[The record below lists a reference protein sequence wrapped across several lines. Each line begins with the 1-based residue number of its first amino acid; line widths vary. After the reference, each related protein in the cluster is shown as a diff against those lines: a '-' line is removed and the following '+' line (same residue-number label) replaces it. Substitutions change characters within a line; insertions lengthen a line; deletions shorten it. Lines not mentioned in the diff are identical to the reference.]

1 MSDLPVGLL
10 ASAFT
15 LGFFIAMPVG
25 PISLLILRRTV
36 GGGLA
41 VGLATGFGAAAA
53 DSIYAALAAF
63 GLSAVTAVL
72 VDQARWLGIIGGGIL
87 IWLGIGGFRA
97 AGRRA
102 ALPQATGETATGETA
117 PGEMAPGETGPAAR
131 AHVLPAFVSALG
143 LTLTNPLTV
152 ISFAGAFAG
161 IGLAAAAGPA
171 AATATVIGLG
181 LGSLT
186 WQWTIVAAAGGARRW
201 LRPAVL
207 GWIDRLSGVVLVVF
221 GLSALWQGL
230 AR

>member
-1 MSDLPVGLL
+1 MSDFPFGLM
-10 ASAFT
+10 ASAFA

-36 GGGLA
+36 TGGLA
-41 VGLATGFGAAAA
+41 VGAATGFGAAIA

-72 VDQARWLGIIGGGIL
+72 VDQAHWLGIIGGL
-87 IWLGIGGFRA
+87 VLVWLGIGGLRA
-97 AGRRA
+97 AGRRGDDLPTA
-102 ALPQATGETATGETA
+102 AGGGAMVKVGS
-117 PGEMAPGETGPAAR
+117 
-131 AHVLPAFVSALG
+131 VVPAFASAVG

-161 IGLAAAAGPA
+161 IGLAAAAGPV
-171 AATATVIGLG
+171 AATATVVGLG

-186 WQWTIVAAAGGARRW
+186 WQLAIVVAAGGARHW

-207 GWIDRLSGVVLVVF
+207 VWIDRLSGIVLVVF
-221 GLSALWQGL
+221 GASALWHGL
-230 AR
+230 GI

>member
-1 MSDLPVGLL
+1 MTDLPFGLM
-10 ASAFT
+10 ASAFA

-72 VDQARWLGIIGGGIL
+72 VDQARWLGVIGGAVL

-97 AGRRA
+97 AGRRS
-102 ALPQATGETATGETA
+102 ALP
-117 PGEMAPGETGPAAR
+117 MAPGETGVAAR

-171 AATATVIGLG
+171 AAAATVIGLG

-201 LRPAVL
+201 LRPSVL